1 MIEFYCRTILQ
12 IAGLCNPI
20 YLYINILQYCFQTK
34 QGNIRDI
41 FLCLTLT
48 FVTNISIC
56 SIPSSINPLR
66 DFLFDINCCKVLLNS
81 RKCNFGK
88 QKKPILLQR
97 RKHVFQEHSILQN
110 RRYKRYQECKR
121 CVFHIMIS
129 FAKLTII
136 YIFGAC
142 KYKIILHLNREPSGV
157 VQFRGYKIR
166 VL

>member
-1 MIEFYCRTILQ
+1 MHISSHLLDECISHVRIPMHMQITTGKSYPLLFIYLVIQNISVINFSLYGDVIMLELHCRTILQ
-12 IAGLCNPI
+12 IVGVWKPI
-20 YLYINILQYCFQTK
+20 WHDINILQYCFQTK

-88 QKKPILLQR
+88 
-97 RKHVFQEHSILQN
+97 
-110 RRYKRYQECKR
+110 
-121 CVFHIMIS
+121 
-129 FAKLTII
+129 
-136 YIFGAC
+136 
-142 KYKIILHLNREPSGV
+142 
-157 VQFRGYKIR
+157 
-166 VL
+166 